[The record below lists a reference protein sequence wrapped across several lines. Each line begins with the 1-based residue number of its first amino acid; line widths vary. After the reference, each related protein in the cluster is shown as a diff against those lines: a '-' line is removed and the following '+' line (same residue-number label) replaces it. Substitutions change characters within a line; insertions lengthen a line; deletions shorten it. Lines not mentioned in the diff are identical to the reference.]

1 LQQKNLQAQIPN
13 ARATLQSLTGYIQQ
27 TTTTTTTKLTTSYY
41 RNAACK
47 KTKFWV
53 WTAPT
58 NETETKFLMSFS
70 STESSS
76 AAAAAA
82 AAAELLRLQK
92 TRVLE
97 SLLCFARW
105 LAFWLQRLTSSY
117 TNVKEKCI
125 S

>member
-13 ARATLQSLTGYIQQ
+13 ARATLQSLTWYIQQ

-41 RNAACK
+41 RNAACNK
-47 KTKFWV
+47 IKFWV

-82 AAAELLRLQK
+82 ELLRLQK

-105 LAFWLQRLTSSY
+105 LAFWLQRVTSSY